1 MAINRREKSIQSVG
15 LSKRLECIVELAGRG
30 DTLCDVGCDHAHVP
44 IRLLQEGRFC
54 RAIGM
59 DVIDGPLGKAKGNLE
74 LYGLDDK
81 VELRLSDGLDAFQKG
96 EADTLVITGMGGTLM
111 RDILMREPEKTR
123 SLPALVLGPQS
134 DPDMVRAA
142 VRELGFSLEDERLV
156 YEDGKYYPVLR
167 AVRTMESPE
176 DIRSISEKSLF
187 PAGTS
192 PQLCREAEDLFG
204 PLLLRRKDPV
214 LREFLVRRIA
224 VLKKIRDS
232 VSRAAGETPVQ
243 QAGKNP
249 AGQAVPAETGG
260 SADNPD
266 PARAVTPEAGE
277 SADKPACA
285 VTPEAGGSADDP
297 DPACVRIPNQDGE
310 EGHKN
315 ISSERT
321 KKLKKKHLDKKRE
334 IEHSLEVYQ
343 AALTVFS

>member
-1 MAINRREKSIQSVG
+1 
-15 LSKRLECIVELAGRG
+15 
-30 DTLCDVGCDHAHVP
+30 
-44 IRLLQEGRFC
+44 
-54 RAIGM
+54 M
-59 DVIDGPLGKAKGNLE
+59 DD
-74 LYGLDDK
+74 
-81 VELRLSDGLDAFQKG
+81 FQKG

-111 RDILMREPEKTR
+111 REILMREPEKTR

-142 VRELGFSLEDERLV
+142 VRELGFSLEEERLV

-249 AGQAVPAETGG
+249 AGQAVTAETGG

-266 PARAVTPEAGE
+266 PARAVAPEAGG
-277 SADKPACA
+277 SADNPACA
-285 VTPEAGGSADDP
+285 RTPEAGGSADDP
-297 DPACVRIPNQDGE
+297 DPACVRIPNQDWE

>member
-15 LSKRLECIVELAGRG
+15 LSKRLECIVEMAGRG

-142 VRELGFSLEDERLV
+142 VRELGFSLEEERLI

-214 LREFLVRRIA
+214 LKEFLVRRIA

-232 VSRAAGETPVQ
+232 VSRAAGETPAQ

-249 AGQAVPAETGG
+249 AGEPVPPETGG
-260 SADNPD
+260 SADNPACAVTQEAGGSAD
-266 PARAVTPEAGE
+266 NPAR
-277 SADKPACA
+277 A
-285 VTPEAGGSADDP
+285 VTPEAGGSADNP

-321 KKLKKKHLDKKRE
+321 QKLKKKHLDKKRE